1 MIWTFN
7 QEVNLKIDLANYII
21 YLIFSNV
28 EGLNILKINT
38 IRIILYTVFLWKL
51 EKTNC
56 KKKFAHNYGYIGCW
70 RDP

>member
-21 YLIFSNV
+21 YLNFSNV

-38 IRIILYTVFLWKL
+38 IRIILYTVFL
-51 EKTNC
+51 
-56 KKKFAHNYGYIGCW
+56 
-70 RDP
+70 